1 MRPRRLKKQSNNGED
16 QYCEFDKLISGCLLA
31 GIHTK
36 NVGWRAI
43 HDRVK
48 DMGLTRTQQHLQPG
62 AFFRFLKTGF
72 TLSLVMG
79 PLSAKMLSTFS
90 NFPKQFQPTLSQ
102 FSDTGQ
108 CEAKRVGQLE
118 SRPL

>member
-62 AFFRFLKTGF
+62 AFVALPEDRLYTKPHNGSAQRQNAQYFFQ
-72 TLSLVMG
+72 LSKAV
-79 PLSAKMLSTFS
+79 PTHA
-90 NFPKQFQPTLSQ
+90 FPV
-102 FSDTGQ
+102 SDTGQ
-108 CEAKRVGQLE
+108 CEAKRVG
-118 SRPL
+118 